1 MFYMSS
7 NKHKIYIPLNTKLTH
22 SQTMVQ
28 PRRPVRIANISGC
41 TGDGPLALR
50 RAVRE
55 GPVDVIT
62 ADYLAEANNAWLAF
76 EKLQDPKK
84 GYEPG
89 FLRQLDRETAHII
102 AKNGIKVV
110 HDGGA
115 LNPESMARETRE
127 LLHSYGVTGLKI
139 AYVDGDNV
147 MGMLDQLQAPERAAK
162 HLDVEG
168 RTLSD
173 IDKPVLSANAYV
185 GMGGIVAALKLGADI
200 VISGRCCD
208 ASPVMGAAAWWHDWS
223 ETDYDRLA
231 GALIAGHVIECG
243 CYATGGNFSGFKHIP
258 NNYDQ
263 GFPVAEIA
271 NDGTF
276 DILLQ
281 DGARGLVSKDTVTA
295 QLVYE
300 IQGPFYLNP
309 DVVADLREIKIK
321 ESGKNRVT
329 VSGMTGS
336 PPPPTTKLAIC
347 TLAGYQLEIYLFAS
361 GLDIPEKLASLRRQL
376 DEIIENK
383 ADYTVL
389 RVDQYGVP
397 QHDAPTEALATCT
410 FRVFAQADRAETLA
424 TLPRTIGGYT
434 VLGGYCGMHMCL
446 DVRMLQPRPYVNYEP
461 FLIPYTDVSL
471 RVTVDSQP
479 PMIARPPPKTQP
491 FAGQISSDSREP
503 HRTLEHGPT
512 TRAHMGTRVHARSGD
527 KGSNANVGFWVLEDD
542 EYEWLRSFLSV
553 SRLRLLL
560 GDEDRGDRRW
570 EVERFEIPGL
580 RCVHFRVIGILDG
593 GISSTWRQDG
603 LAKSFGEFL
612 RARVVDMPTK
622 FLERGIISGGR
633 VAELPLPSLS
643 RL

>member
-1 MFYMSS
+1 
-7 NKHKIYIPLNTKLTH
+7 
-22 SQTMVQ
+22 MVQ
-28 PRRPVRIANISGC
+28 PRRPIRIANVSGC

-62 ADYLAEANNAWLAF
+62 ADYLAEANNGKARNSSPWLAL
-76 EKLQDPKK
+76 EKRQDPNK

-115 LNPESMARETRE
+115 LNPESMARETRA

-147 MGMLDQLQAPERAAK
+147 MGMLEQLKAPGKAAK

-208 ASPVMGAAAWWHDWS
+208 ASPVMGAAAWWHNWS

-231 GALIAGHVIECG
+231 GALIAGR
-243 CYATGGNFSGFKHIP
+243 GNFSGFKHIP
-258 NNYDQ
+258 DNYDQ

-309 DVVADLREIKIK
+309 DAVADLRGVKIK

-329 VSGMTGS
+329 VSGITGS

-376 DEIIENK
+376 DEIIENR

-479 PMIARPPPKTQP
+479 STIARPPPKTQA
-491 FAGQISSDSREP
+491 FTCQISSDSREP
-503 HRTLEHGPT
+503 HRALAHGPT
-512 TRAHMGTRVHARSGD
+512 ARAHLGTRVHARSGD

-553 SRLRLLL
+553 ARLRVLL
-560 GDEDRGDRRW
+560 GDEDRGARW
-570 EVERFEIPGL
+570 EIERFEIPGL

-612 RARVVDMPTK
+612 RTGSSGTFSSPCICGARVVDMPTK

-633 VAELPLPSLS
+633 VAEPPSTAVS

>member
-1 MFYMSS
+1 
-7 NKHKIYIPLNTKLTH
+7 
-22 SQTMVQ
+22 
-28 PRRPVRIANISGC
+28 
-41 TGDGPLALR
+41 
-50 RAVRE
+50 
-55 GPVDVIT
+55 
-62 ADYLAEANNAWLAF
+62 
-76 EKLQDPKK
+76 
-84 GYEPG
+84 
-89 FLRQLDRETAHII
+89 
-102 AKNGIKVV
+102 
-110 HDGGA
+110 
-115 LNPESMARETRE
+115 MARETRA

-147 MGMLDQLQAPERAAK
+147 MGMLEQLKAPGKAAK

-208 ASPVMGAAAWWHDWS
+208 ASPVMGKRRACARGRKENRGGSDKKTCFSPDGIADEKKLIAGAAAWWHNWS

-231 GALIAGHVIECG
+231 GALIAGHIIECG

-258 NNYDQ
+258 DNYDQ

-309 DVVADLREIKIK
+309 DAVADLRGVKIK

-329 VSGMTGS
+329 VSGITGS

-376 DEIIENK
+376 DEIIENR

-479 PMIARPPPKTQP
+479 STIARPPPKTQA
-491 FAGQISSDSREP
+491 FTCQISSDSREP
-503 HRTLEHGPT
+503 HRALAHGPT
-512 TRAHMGTRVHARSGD
+512 ARAHLGTRVHARSGD

-553 SRLRLLL
+553 ARLRVLL
-560 GDEDRGDRRW
+560 GDEDRGARW
-570 EVERFEIPGL
+570 EIERFEIPGL

-633 VAELPLPSLS
+633 VAEPPSTAVS

>member
-1 MFYMSS
+1 
-7 NKHKIYIPLNTKLTH
+7 
-22 SQTMVQ
+22 
-28 PRRPVRIANISGC
+28 
-41 TGDGPLALR
+41 
-50 RAVRE
+50 
-55 GPVDVIT
+55 
-62 ADYLAEANNAWLAF
+62 
-76 EKLQDPKK
+76 
-84 GYEPG
+84 
-89 FLRQLDRETAHII
+89 
-102 AKNGIKVV
+102 
-110 HDGGA
+110 
-115 LNPESMARETRE
+115 MARETRA

-147 MGMLDQLQAPERAAK
+147 MGMLEQLKAPGKAAK

-208 ASPVMGAAAWWHDWS
+208 ASPVMGAAAWWHNWS

-231 GALIAGHVIECG
+231 GALIAGRMREVFPRFALIQCWLIRCRTEADTICHSLSHLDIIECG

-258 NNYDQ
+258 DNYDQ

-309 DVVADLREIKIK
+309 DAVADLRGVKIK

-329 VSGMTGS
+329 VSGITGS

-376 DEIIENK
+376 DEIIENR

-479 PMIARPPPKTQP
+479 STIARPPPKTQA
-491 FAGQISSDSREP
+491 FTCQISSDSREP
-503 HRTLEHGPT
+503 HRALAHGPT
-512 TRAHMGTRVHARSGD
+512 ARAHLGTRVHARSGD

-553 SRLRLLL
+553 ARLRVLL
-560 GDEDRGDRRW
+560 GDEDRGARW
-570 EVERFEIPGL
+570 EIERFEIPGL

-633 VAELPLPSLS
+633 VAEPPSTAVS